1 MRATTIGCSVS
12 PQYEVHHRRHVHRP
26 RRPLCI
32 AESAFVA
39 SPRAT
44 TSLSAVPFMPSRCA
58 PGTPPTAPLPT
69 HVCCVA
75 LGPHNTTPLR
85 STTRIHGTRTWRSS
99 SPAPLVPLLHPAH
112 SRHDPVVQH
121 HPYAQHAHRPLSIP
135 APPRLRYDKTPD
147 LRIKATPFEYKKN
160 KDALGLSVQA
170 RYHHIKASRT

>member
-44 TSLSAVPFMPSRCA
+44 TWLSAVPF
-58 PGTPPTAPLPT
+58 
-69 HVCCVA
+69 
-75 LGPHNTTPLR
+75 
-85 STTRIHGTRTWRSS
+85 TTRSAVVMRTQRTPDRASHHPRLLCRSRASQHDPIAQHHTRTWRSS
-99 SPAPLVPLLHPAH
+99 SPAPLVPILHPAH
-112 SRHDPVVQH
+112 SRHDPVAQH
-121 HPYAQHAHRPLSIP
+121 HPYAHRPLSIP
-135 APPRLRYDKTPD
+135 APPRLPYNKTPD

-170 RYHHIKASRT
+170 RYHHIKDSRT

>member
-58 PGTPPTAPLPT
+58 PSAPPTVPLTT

-75 LGPHNTTPLR
+75 LGPHNAIPLR
-85 STTRIHGTRTWRSS
+85 STTRMHGTRTWRSS
-99 SPAPLVPLLHPAH
+99 SPAPLVPILHPAH
-112 SRHDPVVQH
+112 SRHDPVAQH
-121 HPYAQHAHRPLSIP
+121 HPYAHRPLSIP
-135 APPRLRYDKTPD
+135 APPRLHYNKTPD

-160 KDALGLSVQA
+160 KDALGLSV
-170 RYHHIKASRT
+170 